1 MCDTR
6 TLTQGVRV
14 QKEEEH
20 DDGNSGEGSG
30 IPSGQRGT
38 GVSGRCG
45 FPSGQLVTV
54 QTLTRCFEDQV
65 SLQRALHVGII
76 GNVLTLYENLLFLT
90 KISSV
95 SQHTL

>member
-20 DDGNSGEGSG
+20 DDGNS
-30 IPSGQRGT
+30 